1 MFDHTDTTVVLVDYD
16 KGRFVVEAEQ
26 LSGKR
31 IVVATETSWECVKKH
46 LADARVVHY
55 IPARC
60 SNRAKA
66 IVKKQI
72 IATIK
77 KQVVQ

>member
-31 IVVATETSWECVKKH
+31 IVVSTETRWDDVKKH
-46 LADARVVHY
+46 LADARDVHG
-55 IPARC
+55 IPVRC
-60 SNRAKA
+60 SNCAMSA
-66 IVKKQI
+66 
-72 IATIK
+72 IK
-77 KQVVQ
+77 KQVMQ